1 MYVIHFVVNCL
12 SPLAIY
18 FQAKKAY
25 RKLAAKPDSWIVT
38 LSQNP
43 TFLVTLS
50 NLVSGP
56 TLSAAFRFDR
66 CYFEVPSGR
75 RSISEGLCLL
85 LILRAVSKCM
95 WIETRQLR
103 STSSLG
109 NVSEVG
115 SRKCS
120 HYRRGERRRSNAV
133 TARIASTAETSQD
146 KGLDETTLLNN
157 AANNL
162 RLRLKLQSQ
171 YEEHWG
177 GRVWHLTTCQK
188 HFE

>member
-1 MYVIHFVVNCL
+1 MYAIHFVVNCL

-95 WIETRQLR
+95 
-103 STSSLG
+103 
-109 NVSEVG
+109 
-115 SRKCS
+115 
-120 HYRRGERRRSNAV
+120 
-133 TARIASTAETSQD
+133 
-146 KGLDETTLLNN
+146 
-157 AANNL
+157 
-162 RLRLKLQSQ
+162 
-171 YEEHWG
+171 
-177 GRVWHLTTCQK
+177 
-188 HFE
+188 